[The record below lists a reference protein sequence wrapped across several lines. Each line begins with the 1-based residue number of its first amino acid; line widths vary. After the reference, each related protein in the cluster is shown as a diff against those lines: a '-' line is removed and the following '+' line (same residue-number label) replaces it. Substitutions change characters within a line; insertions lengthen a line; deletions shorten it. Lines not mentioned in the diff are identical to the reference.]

1 MAAEPT
7 DAGRPLEGALWML
20 ATGLCFV
27 AVTGIVRHLG
37 TDLPA
42 AQSAF
47 VRFGW
52 GVLFLLPSLLGLLRR
67 GVPAGT
73 LRLFGWRG
81 VAHTAAVVLW
91 FHAMARI
98 PVAEVTAIGYLNPVL
113 VTLGAALFFG
123 ERLALRRV
131 LAVGVALLGALI
143 VIRPGLREVTD
154 GHLAQLGAACFFAA
168 SYLFAKR
175 LSLVVPAGT
184 VVAMMSLTVT
194 LGLLPMAVWVWVPM
208 TAAQMGWLGLVAGFA
223 TAAHYAMTRAFRA
236 APLAVTQ
243 PVTFLQLVWAT
254 ALGALVFG
262 EGVDV
267 FVILGGAVI
276 IGAISVATWRE
287 AAAQRRA
294 SASLPPA
301 VAAPAAPAGAPSSA
315 PPRPMDWP

>member
-1 MAAEPT
+1 M
-7 DAGRPLEGALWML
+7 GRPVEGALWML

-27 AVTGIVRHLG
+27 GVTGVVRYLG
-37 TDLPA
+37 TELPA

-52 GVLFLLPSLLGLLRR
+52 GVLFLLPSLWGLARQGL
-67 GVPAGT
+67 PAGT

-81 VAHTAAVVLW
+81 VVHTAAVILW

-123 ERLALRRV
+123 EALALRRIV
-131 LAVGVALLGALI
+131 AVGVALVGALI

-175 LSLVVPAGT
+175 LSQLAPAGT
-184 VVAMMSLTVT
+184 VVAMMSATVT
-194 LGLLPMAVWVWVPM
+194 LGLLPLAIWVWVPM
-208 TAAQMGWLGLVAGFA
+208 DVPQFLWLGLVAAFA
-223 TAAHYAMTRAFRA
+223 TGGHYCMTRAFRA

-243 PVTFLQLVWAT
+243 PVTFLQLIWAT
-254 ALGALVFG
+254 LLGALVFG

-267 FVILGGAVI
+267 FVLIGGAVI
-276 IGAISVATWRE
+276 IGAISYITWRE
-287 AAAQRRA
+287 AVIKARVVT
-294 SASLPPA
+294 PA
-301 VAAPAAPAGAPSSA
+301 DAETL
-315 PPRPMDWP
+315 

>member
-1 MAAEPT
+1 MATADQT
-7 DAGRPLEGALWML
+7 DLGRPLEGALWML

-27 AVTGIVRHLG
+27 GVTGIVRHLG

-52 GVLFLLPSLLGLLRR
+52 GVVFLLPSLWGLMRQGL
-67 GVPAGT
+67 PAGT
-73 LRLFGWRG
+73 MALFGWRG
-81 VAHTAAVVLW
+81 VVHTAAVILW
-91 FHAMARI
+91 FYAMARI

-123 ERLALRRV
+123 EVLALRRI
-131 LAVGVALLGALI
+131 LAVGVALIGALI
-143 VIRPGLREVTD
+143 VLRPGLREVTD
-154 GHLAQLGAACFFAA
+154 GHVAQLGAACFFAA

-175 LSLVVPAGT
+175 LSQLAPAGT

-194 LGLLPMAVWVWVPM
+194 VGLLPLAIWVWVPM
-208 TAAQMGWLGLVAGFA
+208 TLAQWGWLGLVAGFA
-223 TAAHYAMTRAFRA
+223 TTAHYCMTRAFKA

-254 ALGALVFG
+254 LLGALVFG

-267 FVILGGAVI
+267 FVLLGGAVI
-276 IGAISVATWRE
+276 IGAISYITWRE
-287 AAAQRRA
+287 AMIKRRQVT
-294 SASLPPA
+294 PA
-301 VAAPAAPAGAPSSA
+301 EAETTL
-315 PPRPMDWP
+315 

>member
-1 MAAEPT
+1 MAAEQT
-7 DAGRPLEGALWML
+7 DPGRPLEGALWML
-20 ATGLCFV
+20 ATGGCFV
-27 AVTGIVRHLG
+27 AVTGIVRYLG

-52 GVLFLLPSLLGLLRR
+52 GVVLLLPSLFLLARQGLPR
-67 GVPAGT
+67 GT
-73 LRLFGWRG
+73 LALFGWRG
-81 VAHTAAVVLW
+81 VFHSLAVILW

-123 ERLALRRV
+123 EALAMRRI
-131 LAVGVALLGALI
+131 LAVMVALAGAMI
-143 VIRPGLREVTD
+143 VIRPGLREVSD

-175 LSLVVPAGT
+175 LSQLVPAGT

-194 LGLLPMAVWVWVPM
+194 VGLLPLALWVWVPM
-208 TAAQMGWLGLVAGFA
+208 TWVQTGWLGLVAVFA
-223 TAAHYAMTRAFRA
+223 TAAHYCMTRAFRA

-262 EGVDV
+262 EGVDL
-267 FVILGGAVI
+267 FVLSGGAVI
-276 IGAISVATWRE
+276 IGAISYITWRE
-287 AAAQRRA
+287 ATVKHRA
-294 SASLPPA
+294 
-301 VAAPAAPAGAPSSA
+301 VTPSEA
-315 PPRPMDWP
+315 ETL

>member
-1 MAAEPT
+1 MAGAEQS
-7 DAGRPLEGALWML
+7 DLGRPLEGALWML

-27 AVTGIVRHLG
+27 GVTGIVRYLG

-52 GVLFLLPSLLGLLRR
+52 GVVFLLPSLWVLLRR
-67 GVPAGT
+67 GLPAGT
-73 LRLFGWRG
+73 LALFGWRG
-81 VAHTAAVVLW
+81 VVHTAAVILW

-123 ERLALRRV
+123 EALALRRI
-131 LAVGVALLGALI
+131 LAVVVALGGALI

-175 LSLVVPAGT
+175 LSQLAPAGT

-194 LGLLPMAVWVWVPM
+194 VGLLPLAVWVWVPM
-208 TAAQMGWLGLVAGFA
+208 TAAQLGWLGLVAGFA
-223 TAAHYAMTRAFRA
+223 TTAHYCMTRAFRA

-254 ALGALVFG
+254 LLGALIFG

-267 FVILGGAVI
+267 FVLLGGAVI
-276 IGAISVATWRE
+276 IGAISYITWRE
-287 AAAQRRA
+287 ARIKRRMVT
-294 SASLPPA
+294 PA
-301 VAAPAAPAGAPSSA
+301 EAETTL
-315 PPRPMDWP
+315 